1 MEKPPKGKTIDR
13 LQKTLDRIPE
23 LKSVAFGSPAFTKWR
38 RDTRVAIANAF
49 GEESKQA
56 NDFSKVGYTSLAV
69 GFGSSSDGYEEE
81 YYKNALDSAAAIISS
96 MIDEIKEYWEDE
108 ERTSTPAIS
117 EVEVSKRQTTNR
129 VFVAYGRDEE
139 LKEAMARLL
148 ERLELK
154 PIILTEIPGQSQ
166 TIIEK
171 FESNSGVG
179 FAVALLTP
187 DDIASLQGKGDRN
200 PRARQNMIF
209 ELGFF
214 IGSLGRDRVCAL
226 TKGEPEI
233 PSNYASV
240 EYIPIDEADGWK
252 MKLVAELKAA
262 GFEVDANRV
271 FSS

>member
-13 LQKTLDRIPE
+13 LQKTLNRIPE
-23 LKSVAFGSPAFTKWR
+23 LKGVAFGSPAFTKWR

-56 NDFSKVGYTSLAV
+56 NDFSNVRYTSLAV
-69 GFGSSSDGYEEE
+69 GFGSSSGGFEEE
-81 YYKNALDSAAAIISS
+81 YYKDALDSAAAIINS

-108 ERTSTPAIS
+108 ERTSAPAIS
-117 EVEVSKRQTTNR
+117 EVEESRRQTTNR
-129 VFVAYGRDEE
+129 VFVAHGRDEGS
-139 LKEAMARLL
+139 KEAMARLL

-154 PIILTEIPGQSQ
+154 PIILAEIPGQSQ

-171 FESNSGVG
+171 FESNSDVG

-187 DDIASLQGKGDRN
+187 DDTASLQGEDEQN
-200 PRARQNMIF
+200 PRARQNVIF

-214 IGSLGRDRVCAL
+214 IGKLGRDRVCVL

-233 PSNYASV
+233 PSNYAGG
-240 EYIPIDEADGWK
+240 EYIPLDEHGGWK
-252 MKLVAELKAA
+252 LGLFKELRAA
-262 GFEVDANRV
+262 GFNIDADRLV
-271 FSS
+271 GA